1 MLLLLRLYTCLL
13 RIVLVWLFV
22 TGDGRHTCQPAARQ
36 LKIINI
42 MLTLKLISEET
53 ERVIKGLEKKHFNG
67 AREAIDN
74 VLALD
79 KERRAT
85 QQQLDKTLQEGKK
98 MAARIGQLMKEKKAD
113 EANAVKEDVSK
124 LKETS
129 KELEHQLSDIQQ
141 RLTELLCTIPNIPND
156 DVPEGKD
163 ASDNVV
169 VKEGG
174 VIPELPADALCHW
187 DLCKKFNLINFDLG
201 VKITGAGF
209 PVYIG
214 KMARLQRAL
223 EAFFLDEARK
233 SGYLEIQPP
242 YVVNEASGYGTGQL
256 PDKEGQMYHCNLDNL
271 YLIPTAEVP
280 VTNIFRDVILDE
292 KDLPIKYCAYS
303 ACFRREA
310 GSYGKDVRGLNR
322 LHQFD
327 KVELVRID
335 KPEHSYKSLDEMLAH
350 VEGLCQKLE
359 LPYHILRLCGGD
371 MSFTSAICYDF
382 EVYSAAQK
390 KWLEVSSVSN
400 FESYQANRL
409 KCRYRNPETKK
420 PELCH
425 TLNGSALALPRIVA
439 AIMENNQTPEGIRV
453 PKVLVPY
460 CGFEMLDDKNF

>member
-1 MLLLLRLYTCLL
+1 
-13 RIVLVWLFV
+13 
-22 TGDGRHTCQPAARQ
+22 
-36 LKIINI
+36 

-53 ERVIKGLEKKHFNG
+53 ERVVRGLEKKHFEG
-67 AREAIDN
+67 AREAIDK
-74 VLALD
+74 VLAVDKRRREAQKELD
-79 KERRAT
+79 KNKQEAKKIASEIGSLMKQGKKDEAEAMKGKVSAMKQT
-85 QQQLDKTLQEGKK
+85 DKALQED
-98 MAARIGQLMKEKKAD
+98 MDSAE
-113 EANAVKEDVSK
+113 
-124 LKETS
+124 
-129 KELEHQLSDIQQ
+129 KELHD
-141 RLTELLCTIPNIPND
+141 LLCSIPNIPND

-174 VIPELPADALCHW
+174 QMPDLPEDALCHW
-187 DLCKKFNLINFDLG
+187 DLCKKFNLIDFDMG
-201 VKITGAGF
+201 VKVTGAGF
-209 PVYIG
+209 PFYIG

-223 EAFFLDEARK
+223 EAFFLEEARK
-233 SGYLEIQPP
+233 SGYLEVQPP

-280 VTNIFRDVILDE
+280 VTNIFRDTILDE
-292 KDLPIKYCAYS
+292 KDLPVKRTAYS

-327 KVELVRID
+327 KVEIVRID
-335 KPEHSYKSLDEMLAH
+335 TPQHSYESLNEMLDH
-350 VEGLCQKLE
+350 VEGLLKKLE

-382 EVYSAAQK
+382 EVWSAAQK
-390 KWLEVSSVSN
+390 RWLEVSSVSN

-409 KCRYRNPETKK
+409 KCRYRHADDKK
-420 PELCH
+420 IELCH

-439 AIMENNQTPEGIRV
+439 SIIENNQTPEGIRV
-453 PKVLVPY
+453 PKCLVPY

>member
-1 MLLLLRLYTCLL
+1 
-13 RIVLVWLFV
+13 
-22 TGDGRHTCQPAARQ
+22 
-36 LKIINI
+36 

-53 ERVIKGLEKKHFNG
+53 ERVIKGLEKKHFDG

-79 KERRAT
+79 KARRAT
-85 QQQLDKTLQEGKK
+85 QQQLDKDLQEGKK
-98 MAARIGQLMKEKKAD
+98 LAAQIGRLMKEKKTD
-113 EANAVKEDVSK
+113 EANAVKEGVSK

-129 KELEHQLSDIQQ
+129 KELERELTDIQQ
-141 RLTELLCTIPNIPND
+141 KLTELLCTIPNIPND

-174 VIPELPADALCHW
+174 VVPELPADALCHW

-209 PVYIG
+209 PIYIG

-223 EAFFLDEARK
+223 EAFFRDEARK

>member
-1 MLLLLRLYTCLL
+1 
-13 RIVLVWLFV
+13 
-22 TGDGRHTCQPAARQ
+22 
-36 LKIINI
+36 
-42 MLTLKLISEET
+42 MLTLKLISEDT
-53 ERVIKGLEKKHFNG
+53 EHVIKGLEKKHFDG
-67 AREAIDN
+67 AREAIEK
-74 VLALD
+74 VLDFDRQRREAQQKLDANKQQQNQLSKQIGGLMKSGKKDEADAIKQQVADLKASD
-79 KERRAT
+79 KE
-85 QQQLDKTLQEGKK
+85 LQAQMEQAQHD
-98 MAARIGQLMKEKKAD
+98 M
-113 EANAVKEDVSK
+113 
-124 LKETS
+124 
-129 KELEHQLSDIQQ
+129 
-141 RLTELLCTIPNIPND
+141 TELLLTIPNVPND

-174 VIPELPADALCHW
+174 EKPNLGDDALCHW
-187 DLCKKFNLINFDLG
+187 DLCKKYNLVDFDLG

-214 KMARLQRAL
+214 KMARFQRAL

-242 YVVNEASGYGTGQL
+242 FVVNQASGLGTGQL
-256 PDKEGQMYHCNLDNL
+256 PDKEGQMYHCNLDDL

-280 VTNIFRDVILDE
+280 VTNLFRDEILDE
-292 KDLPIKYCAYS
+292 KDLPIKRCAYS

-327 KVELVRID
+327 KVELVSID
-335 KPEHSYKSLDEMLAH
+335 TPEHSYDSLKEMLDH

-382 EVYSAAQK
+382 EVWSAAQK
-390 KWLEVSSVSN
+390 RWLEVSSVSN

-409 KCRYRNPETKK
+409 HCRYRHADDKK
-420 PELCH
+420 IELCH

-439 AIMENNQTPEGIRV
+439 AIMEDNQTPEGIRV
-453 PKVLVPY
+453 PKALVPY

>member
-1 MLLLLRLYTCLL
+1 
-13 RIVLVWLFV
+13 
-22 TGDGRHTCQPAARQ
+22 
-36 LKIINI
+36 

-53 ERVIKGLEKKHFNG
+53 ERVIKGLEKKHFDG

-79 KERRAT
+79 KDRRAT
-85 QQQLDKTLQEGKK
+85 QQQLDKDLQEGKK
-98 MAARIGQLMKEKKAD
+98 LAAQIGQLMKEKKAD
-113 EANAVKEDVSK
+113 EANAVKESVSK

-129 KELEHQLSDIQQ
+129 KELEHKLADIQHK
-141 RLTELLCTIPNIPND
+141 LTELLCTIPNIPND

-214 KMARLQRAL
+214 KMARFQRAL

-382 EVYSAAQK
+382 EVFSAAQK